1 MKSVNPTDF
10 IKQVNPAEVIK
21 QVNPAEVIRKI
32 HYWDEIKDY
41 FFITLGCAMYCVGF
55 TFFMLPYQF
64 IPGGCTGIA
73 ALIYYGTGIPTQ
85 YSYFVINAILLGI
98 GLKVLGFKY
107 FTKTIY
113 AIICITAF
121 LSIIQSAIMLPD
133 GTLPRLAKDE
143 EFMAAV
149 LGGTIEGSGLAL
161 VFLNNGS
168 SGGTDIIASIVNK
181 YKSVSMGRILM
192 YIDFLIVTS
201 GFLVLHDWHKVVI
214 GYCVLIISM
223 VMLDYTMNSATQSVQ
238 FTIISEKYEIIAK
251 AINEE
256 VGRGVTVL
264 NGQGWYSKQRR
275 PVLIVMARRRESPR
289 IFRLIKYIDNKAFVS
304 QTKVVGVYGEGFD
317 RIKT

>member
-1 MKSVNPTDF
+1 MKTVKVKTPHD
-10 IKQVNPAEVIK
+10 
-21 QVNPAEVIRKI
+21 VIRHI
-32 HYWDEIKDY
+32 HIWDEIQDY
-41 FFITLGCAMYCVGF
+41 FMITVGCAMYCVGF
-55 TFFMLPYQF
+55 TLFMLPYKF

-85 YSYFVINAILLGI
+85 YSYFVINAILLGM

-113 AIICITAF
+113 AILVITILLGVF
-121 LSIIQSAIMLPD
+121 QNLIMLPD
-133 GTLPRLAKDE
+133 GTLPRLANDE

-149 LGGTIEGSGLAL
+149 LGGCIEGSGLAL

-181 YKSVSMGRILM
+181 YKSMSMGRIIM
-192 YIDFLIVTS
+192 YMDFMIVTS
-201 GFLVLHDWHKVVI
+201 GFFVLHDWHKVVI

-223 VMLDYTMNSATQSVQ
+223 IMLDYTMNSATQSVQ
-238 FTIISEKYEIIAK
+238 FTIISDKYNEIAQ

-256 VGRGVTVL
+256 IHRGVTVL
-264 NGQGWYSKQRR
+264 NGQGWYSKTER
-275 PVLIVMARRRESPR
+275 PVLIVMARRRESPQ

-317 RIKT
+317 HIKT

>member
-1 MKSVNPTDF
+1 
-10 IKQVNPAEVIK
+10 
-21 QVNPAEVIRKI
+21 
-32 HYWDEIKDY
+32 
-41 FFITLGCAMYCVGF
+41 
-55 TFFMLPYQF
+55 MLPYKF

-73 ALIYYGTGIPTQ
+73 ALIFYGTGIPTQ
-85 YSYFVINAILLGI
+85 YSYFVINIVLLGI

-113 AIICITAF
+113 AILCITIF
-121 LSIIQSAIMLPD
+121 LGILQNAVMLPD
-133 GTLPRLAKDE
+133 GTLPRLANDE

-168 SGGTDIIASIVNK
+168 SGGTDIIASIVTK
-181 YKSVSMGRILM
+181 YKNFSMGRILM
-192 YIDFLIVTS
+192 WLDFMIVTS

-238 FTIISEKYEIIAK
+238 FTIISEKYELIAK
-251 AINEE
+251 AINED

-317 RIKT
+317 HIKT

>member
-1 MKSVNPTDF
+1 MTPVKPT
-10 IKQVNPAEVIK
+10 
-21 QVNPAEVIRKI
+21 EVIRKI
-32 HYWDEIKDY
+32 HIWDEVKDY
-41 FFITLGCAMYCVGF
+41 LFITLGCAMYCIGF
-55 TFFMLPYQF
+55 CFFMLPYQF

-85 YSYFVINAILLGI
+85 YSYFVINAFLLAM
-98 GLKVLGFKY
+98 GLKILGLKY

-113 AIICITAF
+113 AIVVITI
-121 LSIIQSAIMLPD
+121 LLGVIQNAIMLPD
-133 GTLPRLAKDE
+133 GTLPRLANDE

-149 LGGTIEGSGLAL
+149 LGGCIEGSGLAL

-181 YKSVSMGRILM
+181 YKSVSMGRMLM
-192 YIDFLIVTS
+192 YIDFMVVTS
-201 GFLVLHDWHKVVI
+201 GFFVLHDWHKVVI

-223 VMLDYTMNSATQSVQ
+223 IMLDYTMNSATQSVQ
-238 FTIISEKYEIIAK
+238 FTIISEKYDVIAK

-264 NGQGWYSKQRR
+264 NGTGWYSKTER
-275 PVLIVMARRRESPR
+275 PVLIVMARRRESTQ
-289 IFRLIKYIDNKAFVS
+289 IFRLIKYIDNQAFVS
-304 QTKVVGVYGEGFD
+304 QSKVVGVYGEGFD